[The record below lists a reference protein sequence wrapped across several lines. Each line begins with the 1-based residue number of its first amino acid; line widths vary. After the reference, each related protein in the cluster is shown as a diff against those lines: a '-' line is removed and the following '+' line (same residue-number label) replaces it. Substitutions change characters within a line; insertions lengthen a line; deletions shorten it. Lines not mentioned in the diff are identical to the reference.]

1 MNYITQLEKE
11 RYNDFIVAMGMALMF
26 GETNKA
32 KDELRKVVHNLQ
44 VDNIINPIEADN
56 YNKMINSE
64 DDENFILAKELIQI
78 KYPQIQLKKPT
89 QNGINIYSRS
99 S

>member
-1 MNYITQLEKE
+1 MNYIAQLEKE

-32 KDELRKVVHNLQ
+32 KGELRKVVHNLQ
-44 VDNIINPIEADN
+44 IDNIINPIEAEN
-56 YNKMINSE
+56 YMKMIDSE
-64 DDENFILAKELIQI
+64 DDENFILAKELIEI
-78 KYPQIQLKKPT
+78 KHPQQLKKPT
-89 QNGINIYSRS
+89 QNGINIYSGS

>member
-11 RYNDFIVAMGMALMF
+11 KFSDFMVAMNMALMF
-26 GETNKA
+26 GEINKA
-32 KDELRKVVHNLQ
+32 KEELRSVVYNLQ
-44 VDNIINPIEADN
+44 VDKIINPIEADN
-56 YNKMINSE
+56 YNKMIDSE

-78 KYPQIQLKKPT
+78 KYPQIQLKKST
-89 QNGINIYSRS
+89 QNGINIYSGS

>member
-11 RYNDFIVAMGMALMF
+11 KFSDFMVAMNMALMF
-26 GETNKA
+26 GEINKA
-32 KDELRKVVHNLQ
+32 KEELRNVVYNLQ
-44 VDNIINPIEADN
+44 VDKIINPIEADN
-56 YNKMINSE
+56 YNKMIDSE

-78 KYPQIQLKKPT
+78 KYPQIQLKKST
-89 QNGINIYSRS
+89 QNGINIYSGS